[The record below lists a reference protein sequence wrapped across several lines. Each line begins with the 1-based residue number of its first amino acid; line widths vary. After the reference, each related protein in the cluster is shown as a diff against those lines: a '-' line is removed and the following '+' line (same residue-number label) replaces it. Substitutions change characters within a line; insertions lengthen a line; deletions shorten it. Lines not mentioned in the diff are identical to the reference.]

1 MRRLSKVLFIIAGIS
16 LLLSYVPQVKNV
28 SGDIWK
34 PMAAI
39 FFVAGF
45 ITNFIPD
52 REMAQFREDT
62 RLRDNLMRRG
72 RNHGSDDEG
81 HPQPKQEREYA
92 HAH

>member
-1 MRRLSKVLFIIAGIS
+1 MRSLSKVLFIIAGIS

-28 SGDIWK
+28 LGDIWK

-62 RLRDNLMRRG
+62 RLRNNLMRRG
-72 RNHGSDDEG
+72 RNPASSDNEQ
-81 HPQPKQEREYA
+81 PQPKRERDYA